1 MPRTNLGKTQIFAL
15 AANAGIARVKFKRV
29 VSRFQKQS
37 RCEWIVVM
45 DKSRHRLQIA
55 EDKLAL
61 IPAGIHLSEERILE
75 MFERSPG

>member
-1 MPRTNLGKTQIFAL
+1 
-15 AANAGIARVKFKRV
+15 
-29 VSRFQKQS
+29 
-37 RCEWIVVM
+37 VM

-61 IPAGIHLSEERILE
+61 IPAGIHLSKERILE